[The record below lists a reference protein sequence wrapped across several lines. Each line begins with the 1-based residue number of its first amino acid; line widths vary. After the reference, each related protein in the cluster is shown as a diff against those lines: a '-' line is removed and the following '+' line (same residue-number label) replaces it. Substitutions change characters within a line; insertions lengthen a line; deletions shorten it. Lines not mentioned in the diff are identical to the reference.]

1 MELLVTIIGV
11 ILAIAG
17 AYLTF
22 AVGTTAAIIF
32 GILCMVVG
40 FAISGMFFFMFEFD

>member
-1 MELLVTIIGV
+1 MELLVTIVGV

-22 AVGTTAAIIF
+22 AVATTPAIIF
-32 GILCMVVG
+32 GVICMVVG
-40 FAISGMFFFMFEFD
+40 FAMSGFLFLMFEFD